1 MDILWNLFWWG
12 FLYMIFIRP
21 IAKLMIKKNP
31 QLPQIVHVLADPLV
45 ELKNMFGSGMNS
57 NIKNA
62 SFTSSNSS
70 FNTTSMNNIK
80 GKLLW
85 IVGLVAIVVIVM
97 NILIVIPAGQTG
109 VRTLFGKVKDQEVSS
124 GLHVINPLENVER
137 MSIRTEEYTMS
148 VTQGEG
154 QKTGADQ
161 ITALT
166 NEGLQVDLD
175 ITVFYHLEERSA
187 SDVYKNLGLN
197 YQEKI
202 IRPEIRSAIREVV
215 ARYNAKDIYSEK
227 RNEVANGIR
236 EKLSETIDPRGI
248 IVEQVLLRN
257 VTLPASLSKSIQ
269 EKLQAEQESQ
279 RYEFVLQ
286 KEEKEAERKRVE
298 AAGQRD
304 AQAII
309 NESLSAKYLQYLYIK
324 ELKDRAGTIYVPTG
338 ADGLP
343 IFKSVE

>member
-1 MDILWNLFWWG
+1 MGNIIGVIIWIIVIYIIVKKIMQVIAQQSNDPNV
-12 FLYMIFIRP
+12 IRVAQNP
-21 IAKLMIKKNP
+21 FHAFFEKMKFASKKTQSTKSSNY
-31 QLPQIVHVLADPLV
+31 
-45 ELKNMFGSGMNS
+45 KNMN
-57 NIKNA
+57 N
-62 SFTSSNSS
+62 FT
-70 FNTTSMNNIK
+70 
-80 GKLLW
+80 GKIWW
-85 IVGLVAIVVIVM
+85 IIGGIALVIIAL
-97 NILIVIPAGQTG
+97 NILVVIPAGETG
-109 VRTLFGKVKDQEVSS
+109 VRTLFGKVQERELSS
-124 GLHVINPLENVER
+124 GLHIINPLEHVER
-137 MSIRTEEYTMS
+137 MTIRTEEYTMS
-148 VTQGEG
+148 VAQGEG
-154 QKTGADQ
+154 QKVGSDQ

-175 ITVFYHLEERSA
+175 ITVFYHLDEQSA
-187 SDVYKNLGLN
+187 SEVYRQLGLN

-215 ARYNAKDIYSEK
+215 ARYNAKDIYSD
-227 RNEVANGIR
+227 RRDDVAQEIR
-236 EKLSETIDPRGI
+236 ERLEQTINPRGI

-257 VTLPASLSKSIQ
+257 VVLPSGLAKSIQ

-286 KEEKEAERKRVE
+286 KEEKEAERKRLE

-324 ELKDRAGTIYVPTG
+324 ELKDRQGTIYVPTG
-338 ADGLP
+338 QDGLP

>member
-1 MDILWNLFWWG
+1 MDTLWNIIIVLAI
-12 FLYMIFIRP
+12 YIVFIRK
-21 IAKLMIKKNP
+21 ILRAQIIKNP
-31 QLPQIVHVLADPLV
+31 QSPRFVYILYNPIK
-45 ELKNMFGSGMNS
+45 ELISYAGGAKS
-57 NIKNA
+57 NIKTA
-62 SFTSSNSS
+62 SFTSKN
-70 FNTTSMNNIK
+70 TSMFNIK
-80 GKLLW
+80 GKILW
-85 IVGLVAIVVIVM
+85 IAGIILIIVIVM
-97 NILIVIPAGQTG
+97 NIFIVIPAGQTG
-109 VRTLFGKVKDQEVSS
+109 VRTLFGRVNEKEMSS
-124 GLHVINPLENVER
+124 GLHIIDPLENVER

-148 VTQGEG
+148 ITQGEG
-154 QKTGADQ
+154 QKSGADQ

-175 ITVFYHLEERSA
+175 ITVFYHLDEESA
-187 SDVYKNLGLN
+187 SDVYKNLGVN

-227 RNEVANGIR
+227 RNEVADGIR
-236 EKLSETIDPRGI
+236 TKLSETIDPRGI
-248 IVEQVLLRN
+248 MVEQVLLRN

-286 KEEKEAERKRVE
+286 KETKEAERKRVE

-304 AQAII
+304 SQAII

-324 ELKDRAGTIYVPTG
+324 ELKDRQGTIYVPTG